1 MSGVFSG
8 DSSLLYVSNLRSNS
22 IAVFDVPTRKLLVSV
37 PVGSRP
43 DQMVLTPDEQLLF
56 VADTGSGDVSV
67 LRLGV
72 RRDKKIQKPPQRLFT
87 MIPTGMQPNGMAFKM
102 PCRRGN

>member
-1 MSGVFSG
+1 V
-8 DSSLLYVSNLRSNS
+8 
-22 IAVFDVPTRKLLVSV
+22 AVFDVPTRKLLVSV
-37 PVGSRP
+37 PVGGRP

-67 LRLGV
+67 LRLDV

-87 MIPTGMQPNGMAFKM
+87 MIPTGMQPNGIAFKM
-102 PCRRGN
+102 LPAGS